1 LHRDFAAKF
10 RVFLAL
16 VKQTQALMD
25 PAHSETCEQVLGKIP
40 LPLSS
45 SSGSSNVNS
54 SSKSDTTAYSSGP
67 VSFDEFITAL
77 LRAAAAKTLPRPDA
91 STRATQELGQ
101 YTAA

>member
-1 LHRDFAAKF
+1 MVLPCRAAKR

-40 LPLSS
+40 LPSQSS
-45 SSGSSNVNS
+45 LDNSSDPS
-54 SSKSDTTAYSSGP
+54 SSKSDSAVQTSGP

-77 LRAAAAKTLPRPDA
+77 LRAAAAKTLPRPGA
-91 STRATQELGQ
+91 TRGAEELG
-101 YTAA
+101 

>member
-1 LHRDFAAKF
+1 MILVLCYGVQL

-40 LPLSS
+40 LPSTAATGSTNTQSS
-45 SSGSSNVNS
+45 SAT
-54 SSKSDTTAYSSGP
+54 DTAALRSGP

-77 LRAAAAKTLPRPDA
+77 LRAAAAKTLPRRMAGPGVTED
-91 STRATQELGQ
+91 L
-101 YTAA
+101 

>member
-1 LHRDFAAKF
+1 MLRYANR

-40 LPLSS
+40 LPSKS
-45 SSGSSNVNS
+45 SSGSSS
-54 SSKSDTTAYSSGP
+54 GEASSKSDTAVQTSGP

-77 LRAAAAKTLPRPDA
+77 LRAAAAKTLPRPGAD
-91 STRATQELGQ
+91 ELNMQPNG
-101 YTAA
+101 